1 MYDDMNGATKCTC
14 QSPGKIDI
22 YYSTY
27 VHRQTKQLYAKIFL
41 EDMCNSYSITLRKDF
56 SDREF
61 FEFKGEEVKFNQL
74 FGYDFLRWDID
85 KLLSNITENLI
96 LFGEAYVER
105 IFWYDDD
112 HKLIKVTYICI
123 NCKKIKKHMK
133 CVCYK
138 AKDSEGHIQKGK
150 IQTKNVMSFKL
161 SDIGF
166 SKRFFIRK
174 MRKMKKLELPDAKL
188 SLNKNFSL
196 DAFRDKKDLY
206 LLKLMHD
213 VYWSA
218 RSSDNQYVNEPYLIY
233 RHMMFE
239 KIQNSFLEYLVSKI
253 NNDILNIVGING
265 QIVFESITQNYDA
278 LLKEFDDGTK
288 NCQDIGNVIYKVH
301 K

>member
-105 IFWYDDD
+105 IFGMMM
-112 HKLIKVTYICI
+112 TI
-123 NCKKIKKHMK
+123 N
-133 CVCYK
+133 
-138 AKDSEGHIQKGK
+138 
-150 IQTKNVMSFKL
+150 
-161 SDIGF
+161 
-166 SKRFFIRK
+166 
-174 MRKMKKLELPDAKL
+174 
-188 SLNKNFSL
+188 
-196 DAFRDKKDLY
+196 
-206 LLKLMHD
+206 
-213 VYWSA
+213 
-218 RSSDNQYVNEPYLIY
+218 
-233 RHMMFE
+233 
-239 KIQNSFLEYLVSKI
+239 
-253 NNDILNIVGING
+253 
-265 QIVFESITQNYDA
+265 
-278 LLKEFDDGTK
+278 
-288 NCQDIGNVIYKVH
+288 
-301 K
+301 